1 MSNKQP
7 SPKLHYDVATA
18 LTKGRRDYQEDALAT
33 DFPHGGELGFAVL
46 SDGMGGHA
54 AGDVASKI
62 VVTEVFSELKF
73 QSGDVDTLKSGMVE
87 ILKDAAMAA
96 NDCMRAHTR
105 SHPDTTGMGAT
116 LVAPVILRDRLYWIS
131 VGDSPLFLMRDGT
144 LERLNEDHSLAPQ
157 IDLMVDAGLIT
168 AEIGAN
174 HPDRNCLTSVLI
186 GGGIEKIDCP
196 DVPLAMQVGDIV
208 LAASDGLQT
217 LSDDDIADVIASCE
231 GRSSAEI
238 SEALM
243 DRLAECDEPTQD
255 NASICIIQV
264 REVKELSN
272 TRTKGKGGRRRTA
285 EIVPMPI
292 AQDRKRA
299 RPKNADVAEK

>member
-1 MSNKQP
+1 
-7 SPKLHYDVATA
+7 
-18 LTKGRRDYQEDALAT
+18 
-33 DFPHGGELGFAVL
+33 
-46 SDGMGGHA
+46 
-54 AGDVASKI
+54 
-62 VVTEVFSELKF
+62 
-73 QSGDVDTLKSGMVE
+73 
-87 ILKDAAMAA
+87 
-96 NDCMRAHTR
+96 
-105 SHPDTTGMGAT
+105 
-116 LVAPVILRDRLYWIS
+116 
-131 VGDSPLFLMRDGT
+131 
-144 LERLNEDHSLAPQ
+144 
-157 IDLMVDAGLIT
+157 
-168 AEIGAN
+168 
-174 HPDRNCLTSVLI
+174 
-186 GGGIEKIDCP
+186 
-196 DVPLAMQVGDIV
+196 MQVGDIV

-299 RPKNADVAEK
+299 RPKNADVAKK